1 MDVSNMKN
9 IIVLKN
15 LPSNLV
21 EEAIVV
27 LKENKK
33 VKRYQYAD
41 SENVNIDKRKAE
53 KTVSNEE
60 KDKDKKYILKEAEM
74 VINNYISKIETRSP
88 RWKNNIKQLEK
99 KYKKSLKLNFVLGIS
114 TVISL
119 ILSLI

>member
-41 SENVNIDKRKAE
+41 SENVNIDKQKAE
-53 KTVSNEE
+53 KTVNNEE

-74 VINNYISKIETRSP
+74 VINNYISKIETRST

>member
-15 LPSNLV
+15 LPSKLV

-41 SENVNIDKRKAE
+41 SENVNIDKQKAE
-53 KTVSNEE
+53 KTVNNEE

>member
-1 MDVSNMKN
+1 
-9 IIVLKN
+9 
-15 LPSNLV
+15 
-21 EEAIVV
+21 
-27 LKENKK
+27 
-33 VKRYQYAD
+33 
-41 SENVNIDKRKAE
+41 
-53 KTVSNEE
+53 
-60 KDKDKKYILKEAEM
+60 M

>member
-41 SENVNIDKRKAE
+41 SENVNIDKQKQRK
-53 KTVSNEE
+53 
-60 KDKDKKYILKEAEM
+60 L
-74 VINNYISKIETRSP
+74 
-88 RWKNNIKQLEK
+88 
-99 KYKKSLKLNFVLGIS
+99 
-114 TVISL
+114 
-119 ILSLI
+119 

>member
-1 MDVSNMKN
+1 MDVSNMIN

-41 SENVNIDKRKAE
+41 SENVNIDKQKAE
-53 KTVSNEE
+53 KTVNNEE

>member
-41 SENVNIDKRKAE
+41 SENVNINKQKAE
-53 KTVSNEE
+53 KTVNNEE

>member
-41 SENVNIDKRKAE
+41 SENVNIDKQKAE
-53 KTVSNEE
+53 KTVNNEE